1 MINNPNVATQKYIN
15 NTILRICFN
24 NTVNDS
30 ERMKVIT
37 ALSRVSQIHYKE
49 KKGKEKKG
57 KEKKMVCIACKMVLD
72 NVLLLMMHIELQHS
86 EHR

>member
-1 MINNPNVATQKYIN
+1 MINNPNVATEKYIN
-15 NTILRICFN
+15 DTILRICFN

-49 KKGKEKKG
+49 KKGKEKK
-57 KEKKMVCIACKMVLD
+57 MVCIACKMVLD